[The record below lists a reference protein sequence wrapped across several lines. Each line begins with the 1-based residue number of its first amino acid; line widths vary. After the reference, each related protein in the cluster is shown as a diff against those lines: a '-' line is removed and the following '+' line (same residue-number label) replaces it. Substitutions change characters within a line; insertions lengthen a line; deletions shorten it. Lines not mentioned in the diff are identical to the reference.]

1 MTTTMMTT
9 TTTDSA
15 LIERVQIAHAAPMI
29 HCRRLADLA
38 VAALIDEV
46 TLTPKPGLV
55 DLRSRG
61 AHRDLSWDLMCHSA
75 WALHPTFLAM
85 AQAGYQFGNSAAAL
99 SGNSADALLPLR
111 ETIGAIG
118 RRGEQAMLDAT
129 GGVNTHRG
137 AIWAL
142 GLLVTAAAQGQ
153 SQHPHAVAARA
164 GALARV
170 NDRFAPANT
179 GNNGERVRRE
189 HGVGGAL
196 GQAQAGFPHA
206 LDIALP
212 ALLAARDGGSGEDAA
227 RLAALLAIIAEL
239 DDTCVLSRGG
249 AAGLQAVQA
258 GAASVLAVF
267 IVSGAAS
274 ASGKLALQ
282 RFEQDLLA
290 RNLSPGGA
298 ADLLAATLLLDSIA
312 AEFAAEF
319 SA

>member
-1 MTTTMMTT
+1 MTT
-9 TTTDSA
+9 DIEINDDLAA
-15 LIERVQIAHAAPMI
+15 LNIVAAPAKMAL
-29 HCRRLADLA
+29 CRRLADLA

-85 AQAGYQFGNSAAAL
+85 AQAGCRFASSA
-99 SGNSADALLPLR
+99 NALLTLR

-118 RRGEQAMLDAT
+118 RRGEQAMLAAT

-153 SQHPHAVAARA
+153 SHHPQAVAARA
-164 GALARV
+164 GVLARIH
-170 NDRFAPANT
+170 DRFAPNNT

-196 GQAQAGFPHA
+196 GQARAGFPHA
-206 LDIALP
+206 LDVALP
-212 ALLAARDGGSGEDAA
+212 ALLAARCRGAGEDAA
-227 RLAALLAIIAEL
+227 RLQALLAISARL

-274 ASGKLALQ
+274 ASGQLALQ
-282 RFEQDLLA
+282 RYEQDLLV

-298 ADLLAATLLLDSIA
+298 ADLLAATLLLDRIA
-312 AEFAAEF
+312 AEFAR
-319 SA
+319 

>member
-1 MTTTMMTT
+1 MMT
-9 TTTDSA
+9 DIEINDDLAAVSA
-15 LIERVQIAHAAPMI
+15 VPASIAS
-29 HCRRLADLA
+29 CRRLADLA

-85 AQAGYQFGNSAAAL
+85 AQAGCDLGNSY
-99 SGNSADALLPLR
+99 PRRLR

-118 RRGEQAMLDAT
+118 RRGELAMLEAS
-129 GGVNTHRG
+129 GGINTHRG

-142 GLLVTAAAQGQ
+142 GLLVTASAQGQ
-153 SQHPHAVAARA
+153 SQHPRAVAARA
-164 GALARV
+164 GALARI
-170 NDRFAPANT
+170 NDRFAPTNT

-206 LDIALP
+206 LDMALP
-212 ALLAARDGGSGEDAA
+212 ALLAAREGGSGEDAA
-227 RLAALLAIIAEL
+227 RLHALLAIIARL

-249 AAGLQAVQA
+249 VAGLQAVQA

-267 IVSGAAS
+267 LVSGSAS
-274 ASGKLALQ
+274 APGKLALQ
-282 RFEQDLLA
+282 RYEQDLLA

-312 AEFAAEF
+312 IESAA
-319 SA
+319 